1 MKYAL
6 NILFLVLAFTQV
18 QGQNALQISPQKPQ
32 RGQTVTITYDPSA
45 KGALIGADAKDITAV
60 FTYSTFYDL
69 PWRIPLKKEG
79 NLWKA
84 SFVVQRYA
92 TFATFYLQSGSQ
104 IDQPDKETHY
114 HLAIYADEQKRVKSG
129 YLHES
134 YSLSAQKPK
143 SVPLAPLRL
152 ALLNKELTDYPDNYE
167 AKIARLNVLMNNDA
181 DPAKRLA
188 YREEARKIIAQKLD
202 SDPTSQGNMNSVTMA
217 YLMIGEKT
225 RVDSVRKV
233 IRERFPQSDLGK
245 DLTVSLIA
253 REKDPKLKIQKL
265 QALLGQSDDPKK
277 DGSNAIHST
286 LFETYVSI
294 GDSAKAIY
302 HANKM
307 LKQESP
313 YLPKTYKEIAETL
326 TNKQLAP
333 SAALAYIQQSL
344 AKVNQWPVGII
355 RFFPEYGYI
364 PSFVADTVRQQ
375 AVADAKAEL
384 LALAAIN
391 NLRLGKSTAAVHL
404 AKDAVTAGNDR
415 TALLNAAQVLESTQ
429 QPQQAF
435 NALWKVLL
443 RNPSDTVALK
453 AAKKNFL
460 DAKQPLAEFEKKVKQ
475 LEQLELQQ
483 LTQEISKKVLNKP
496 MPELTGLVDLEG
508 KPVTAADLKGKVV
521 ILNFWATWCVPC
533 MQEMPY
539 FQQVYNRYKDNPA
552 VKFMVVNSG
561 ANNTINDA
569 RKWTKDNTQYTFPI
583 YFNND
588 KDIGEKVGFAV
599 IPTIAVL
606 DQEGKLQFRTIGFEG
621 AILEKKLPIEIDML
635 LKK

>member
-1 MKYAL
+1 MKSIL
-6 NILFLVLAFTQV
+6 NILFLVLAFAQV
-18 QGQNALQISPQKPQ
+18 QAQNAVQISPQKPQ

-69 PWRIPLKKEG
+69 PWRMLLKKEG

-92 TFATFYLQSGSQ
+92 TFATFYLQSGTQ

-114 HLAIYADEQKRVKSG
+114 HLAIYADDQKRVKSG

-152 ALLNKELTDYPDNYE
+152 ALLNKELSDYPDNYE
-167 AKIARLNVLMNNDA
+167 AKVARLNVLMNSDT

-188 YREEARKIIAQKLD
+188 YREEAHKIIAQKLE

-225 RVDSVRKV
+225 RVDSVRRV

-245 DLTVSLIA
+245 DLTVSIIA
-253 REKDPKLKIQKL
+253 REKDPKVKIQKL

-326 TNKQLAP
+326 TQKQLAP
-333 SAALAYIQQSL
+333 GAALGYIQQSL

-364 PSFVADTVRQQ
+364 PSFVADTVREQ

-391 NLRLGKSTAAVHL
+391 NLRLGKSAAAVQL
-404 AKDAVTAGNDR
+404 AKESVNTGNDR

-435 NALWKVLL
+435 DALWKVLL
-443 RNPSDTVALK
+443 KNPSDTVALK

-460 DAKQPLAEFEKKVKQ
+460 AANQPLAEFEKKVKQ

-483 LTQEISKKVLNKP
+483 LTQEIGKKVLNKP
-496 MPELTGLVDLEG
+496 MPELTGLVDLQG
-508 KPVTAADLKGKVV
+508 KAVTAADLKGKVV

-539 FQQVYNRYKDNPA
+539 FQQVYNRYKDHPK

-561 ANNTINDA
+561 ANNTIKDA
-569 RKWTKDNTQYTFPI
+569 QKWAKDNTQYTFPI

-588 KDIGEKVGFAV
+588 KNIGEKVGFTV

-621 AILEKKLPIEIDML
+621 AILEKKLPIQIDML
-635 LKK
+635 LK

>member
-1 MKYAL
+1 M
-6 NILFLVLAFTQV
+6 LAFVQV
-18 QGQNALQISPQKPQ
+18 QGQSAVQITPQKPQ
-32 RGQTVTITYDPSA
+32 RGQTVTITYDPNA
-45 KGALIGADAKDITAV
+45 KGALISPNATDITVV
-60 FTYSTFYDL
+60 FTYSTFFDL
-69 PWRIPLKKEG
+69 PWRMPLKKEG
-79 NLWKA
+79 NVWKA
-84 SFVVQRYA
+84 SFLAQRYA
-92 TFATFYLQSGSQ
+92 TYATFYLQSGNQ
-104 IDQPDKETHY
+104 IDQPDKENHY
-114 HLAIYADEQKRVKSG
+114 HVAVYANDQKRVKSG

-152 ALLNKELTDYPDNYE
+152 ALLNQELADYPDNYE
-167 AKIARLNVLMNNDA
+167 AKIARLNVLMNSDS

-188 YREEARKIIAQKLD
+188 YREEAHKIIAQKLD

-233 IRERFPQSDLGK
+233 IRKRFPKSDLGK
-245 DLTVSLIA
+245 DLTVSIIA
-253 REKDPKLKIQKL
+253 REKDPKVKIQKL
-265 QALLGQSDDPKK
+265 KALLEQSDDPKK
-277 DGSNAIHST
+277 DGSNAIHSS
-286 LFETYVSI
+286 LFETYVSL

-307 LKQESP
+307 LKQENP
-313 YLPKTYKEIAETL
+313 YLPRTYKDIAETL

-333 SAALAYIQQSL
+333 STALGYIQQSL
-344 AKVNQWPVGII
+344 ARVNQWPVGII

-391 NLRLGKSTAAVHL
+391 NLRLGKSHEATQL
-404 AKDAVTAGNDR
+404 AKEAVTTGNDR
-415 TALLNAAQVLESTQ
+415 TALLNAAKVLESTQ

-443 RNPSDTVALK
+443 KNPSDTVALQS
-453 AAKKNFL
+453 AKKNFL
-460 DAKQPLAEFEKKVKQ
+460 DAKQPLAEFEKKVKH

-496 MPELTGLVDLEG
+496 MPELAGLVDLQG

-539 FQQVYNRYKDNPA
+539 FQQVYHRYKDNPA

-569 RKWTKDNTQYTFPI
+569 RKWAKDNTQYTFPV

-588 KDIGEKVGFAV
+588 KDIGEKVGFTV
-599 IPTIAVL
+599 IPTIALL

-621 AILEKKLPIEIDML
+621 AILEKKLPIQIDML